1 MRTFFNDDSENHNP
15 VRFAMQLPYDDLPVY
30 QKDSNITGVSFET
43 HEIEYPNIPN
53 SHKLDQANSFF
64 GGISESTVKFRY
76 FDNNYV
82 SKEQTKV
89 NDKNPQGAMKKFV
102 HRLVDFNPD
111 PIRNKINV
119 ALGREVLEGNWTNL
133 KVAEFLNDLM
143 AKYSRHIEF

>member
-1 MRTFFNDDSENHNP
+1 
-15 VRFAMQLPYDDLPVY
+15 
-30 QKDSNITGVSFET
+30 
-43 HEIEYPNIPN
+43 
-53 SHKLDQANSFF
+53 
-64 GGISESTVKFRY
+64 
-76 FDNNYV
+76 
-82 SKEQTKV
+82 
-89 NDKNPQGAMKKFV
+89 MKKFV